1 MPGGRRHDTE
11 PERRVSCQYDSVERV
26 DGNMVTSS
34 AVSPRLDKLSS
45 DPARA
50 LSLAVLIALHL
61 AAFIIMIATERL
73 WLPAIIYL
81 LGWTFWNGAWIA
93 LLARPV
99 MGAALSFIC
108 LVVLI
113 LLSRFKH
120 ESLLMTV
127 NFVDLMLI
135 DRDTFLFLMQD
146 FPRLGLM
153 LVAVVSLLFG
163 GLVLI
168 WLERWRIR
176 RRWAAAVIGGCA
188 ALLVTISALVPNDP
202 WEEFYAENYF
212 SKYMRSAVAATVDL
226 MTRGVLDKAAH
237 AHTRLDAPPS
247 GTCTVEKPP
256 HIIYI
261 HDESSFDAR
270 AIPGIRVPPG
280 YGDYFK
286 SSDSM
291 VRTLMVEGP
300 GGPSWYTEYN
310 VVTGLSA
317 RSFGRFADFATRFA
331 VGRVERGLPL
341 ALMRCGYHTHTLYP
355 MYGSFLSA
363 ASFQKTAGTETFL
376 DSKDLGARFL
386 DDDAFYFNK
395 TADLVRDR
403 KGDRPLFLHVYTA
416 QNHFPWTFR
425 FRPDLAK
432 DWRDLGNRADVD
444 EYLRRQH
451 LTEVDYKAFLA
462 RLTRDFPTE
471 SFLIVR
477 FGDHQPSFA
486 RHLIDPGQDDSILLR
501 RLAADHPHF
510 LKTYYAIDTIRFT
523 PRDLSTSL
531 DLLDAPYLPLAVL
544 DLAGVPLDPSF
555 VEQKKILARCKGLF
569 FRCNSGEEV
578 RRFNRMLIDAGLIKG
593 L

>member
-1 MPGGRRHDTE
+1 MTGRLFGR
-11 PERRVSCQYDSVERV
+11 
-26 DGNMVTSS
+26 SS
-34 AVSPRLDKLSS
+34 RLALGTMAVSHLLQWLRS

-50 LSLAVLIALHL
+50 LSFAALIAFHL
-61 AAFIIMIATERL
+61 AALIIMISTERL
-73 WLPAIIYL
+73 WLPAFVYL
-81 LGWTFWNGAWIA
+81 LGWIFWNSVWIA

-99 MGAALSFIC
+99 MSAALSFIC
-108 LVVLI
+108 LVTLI

-120 ESLLMTV
+120 EILLMTV
-127 NFVDLMLI
+127 NFVDLLLI
-135 DRDTFLFLMQD
+135 DRDTFLFMMQV
-146 FPRLGLM
+146 FPKLGLTT
-153 LVAVVSLLFG
+153 AVVGVLL
-163 GLVLI
+163 
-168 WLERWRIR
+168 
-176 RRWAAAVIGGCA
+176 AAALILISFEPLRVGRRLATAVAGGSAVLLIG
-188 ALLVTISALVPNDP
+188 ISAVVPNDP

-212 SKYMRSAVAATVDL
+212 SKYMRSALSSTADL
-226 MTRGVLDKAAH
+226 MTRGMLDKAAS
-237 AHTRLDAPPS
+237 ADTRLDAPSSAP
-247 GTCTVEKPP
+247 CTVEKPP

-270 AIPGIRVPPG
+270 AIPGIKVPTG

-286 SSDSM
+286 SSDGK
-291 VRTLMVEGP
+291 VRSLLVEGP

-317 RSFGRFADFATRFA
+317 RSFGRFVDSATRIA
-331 VGRVERGLPL
+331 VGRIERGLPL
-341 ALMRCGYHTHTLYP
+341 ALKRCGYHTHTLYP

-363 ASFQKTAGTETFL
+363 ANFQKTAGTETFL

-395 TADLVRDR
+395 AAEVVRDR

-432 DWRDLGNRADVD
+432 DWKDLGNRADVD

-462 RLTRDFPTE
+462 RLTTDFPTE

-477 FGDHQPSFA
+477 FGDHQPYFA
-486 RHLIDPGQDDSILLR
+486 RHLIDPGQNDSMLVR
-501 RLAADHPHF
+501 RVAAGDPRF
-510 LKTYYAIDTIRFT
+510 LKTYYAIDTIRFA
-523 PRDLSTSL
+523 PRNLSTSL
-531 DLLDAPYLPLAVL
+531 DLLDAPYLPLALL

-555 VEQKKILARCKGLF
+555 VEQKKILARCNGLF
-569 FRCNSGEEV
+569 FRCNSGEEA
-578 RRFNRMLIDAGLIKG
+578 RRFNRLLIDAGFIKG